1 MQCICIV
8 KLASLSCK
16 FCSSILTQRERNCTT
31 SVTRTNLFYLFRWH
45 SPPSPKTVDS
55 YCLSYCFIFVLCSR
69 RYVHVNEL
77 QRPVLRKSSL
87 HENTQNFKTLGVSL
101 TKIRYL
107 GLSEYTR
114 ILDFLQKQFLK
125 YYKMHFNRQKSYK
138 ILDFEHRL

>member
-1 MQCICIV
+1 M
-8 KLASLSCK
+8 KTHR
-16 FCSSILTQRERNCTT
+16 IL
-31 SVTRTNLFYLFRWH
+31 
-45 SPPSPKTVDS
+45 
-55 YCLSYCFIFVLCSR
+55 
-69 RYVHVNEL
+69 
-77 QRPVLRKSSL
+77 
-87 HENTQNFKTLGVSL
+87 NFKTLGVSL